1 MASDKKR
8 RKQAKLKSPRPKP
21 AVHPDGDRRH
31 RGLGQ
36 AAKQAV
42 ADKRARQ
49 QFWGVPVPEDVP
61 PPPRPSRRTGKPERQ
76 PFWDAPGDVPPE
88 REKE

>member
-8 RKQAKLKSPRPKP
+8 RKQAKYKNPRPKP

-36 AAKQAV
+36 AAKQAT

-49 QFWGVPVPEDVP
+49 TFLGIPEDPP

-76 PFWDAPGDVPPE
+76 QFRGVPEDVPPE
-88 REKE
+88 QENG